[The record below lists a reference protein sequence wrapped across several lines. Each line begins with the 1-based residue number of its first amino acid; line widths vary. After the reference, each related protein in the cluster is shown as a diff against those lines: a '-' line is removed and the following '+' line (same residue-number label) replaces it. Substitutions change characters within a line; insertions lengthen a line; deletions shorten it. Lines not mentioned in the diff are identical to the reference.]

1 MEKQYQITLNED
13 QLNLI
18 SRSLDILARIKS
30 GQLDIGLEDILNEA
44 LLKQKYKGKMTDD
57 FWDERDEITEMLK
70 ALKLKVWNQHYNASH
85 GVNYS
90 EETDTMRDMHE
101 VMRHVRW
108 LETSPLQ
115 SYTVDA
121 SPPYHWNK
129 LVPLIKVKKI

>member
-18 SRSLDILARIKS
+18 SRSLDILARIKA
-30 GQLDIGLEDILNEA
+30 GQLDVGLEDILYEA
-44 LLKQKYKGKMTDD
+44 LLKQKYKGKLTDD

-85 GVNYS
+85 GVDYS

-108 LETSPLQ
+108 LESPTLQ

-121 SPPYHWNK
+121 NPPFHWNK
-129 LVPLIKVKKI
+129 SVPLIKVNKI

>member
-57 FWDERDEITEMLK
+57 FWDERDEITEILLGGRCFML
-70 ALKLKVWNQHYNASH
+70 
-85 GVNYS
+85 
-90 EETDTMRDMHE
+90 
-101 VMRHVRW
+101 
-108 LETSPLQ
+108 
-115 SYTVDA
+115 
-121 SPPYHWNK
+121 
-129 LVPLIKVKKI
+129 LI